1 MVSEILSFR
10 ARERYGGR
18 EVMHAFVSASA
29 ALPGIGYSMEI
40 FFHVG
45 KIKFDSSK
53 RIRIYR

>member
-1 MVSEILSFR
+1 
-10 ARERYGGR
+10 
-18 EVMHAFVSASA
+18 MHAFVSASV